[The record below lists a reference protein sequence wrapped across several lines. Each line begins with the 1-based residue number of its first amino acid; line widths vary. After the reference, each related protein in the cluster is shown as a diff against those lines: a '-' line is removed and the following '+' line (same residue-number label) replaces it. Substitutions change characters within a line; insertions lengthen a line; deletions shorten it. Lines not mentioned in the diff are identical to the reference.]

1 MQGVLP
7 SSGLEVDLLVDGY
20 DNADSIAPDDDPVD
34 SIAPDDEHGDS
45 IALDDE
51 HVVIS
56 PAVSWLRRVGEESR
70 RRGNVAISVSVDT
83 QSLTGLRPQH
93 THHHE
98 QPPRPVTS
106 VRRGQGRPRQSA
118 GRGGEDPR

>member
-1 MQGVLP
+1 MIN
-7 SSGLEVDLLVDGY
+7 LLV
-20 DNADSIAPDDDPVD
+20 DSIAPDDEHVD
-34 SIAPDDEHGDS
+34 SIAPDDEHG
-45 IALDDE
+45 
-51 HVVIS
+51 VIS
-56 PAVSWLRRVGEESR
+56 PAVSWRWRVGEESR

-106 VRRGQGRPRQSA
+106 VRRRQGRPHQSA
-118 GRGGEDPR
+118 GRGGEDPRGLPGEVNPVQVSR